1 MEYVYSALLLHSAG
15 KEINEEGIAGIL
27 SAAGVTP
34 DESRIKALTAC
45 LEDVDID
52 KAIEEG
58 IAMPTAS
65 VAAAAPVAE
74 ATEAAK
80 EEEEEED
87 DRDEEKEKE
96 EAAAGLGSLF

>member
-1 MEYVYSALLLHSAG
+1 MEYVYSALVLHSAG

-27 SAAGVTP
+27 NAAGIEP

-58 IAMPTAS
+58 IAMPTAGVS
-65 VAAAAPVAE
+65 AAPAAE
-74 ATEAAK
+74 AEEK
-80 EEEEEED
+80 EEDEEDEEED
-87 DRDEEKEKE
+87 RDEDKEKE